1 MVHLRLAFTAVLM
14 CLTFI
19 THAQK
24 AVVKTDLLTDVTLTP
39 NIGVE
44 VGIAPKW
51 TVELRGQLNA
61 WSVNNHDWR
70 HWMVQPEVRYW
81 FCRRF
86 AGHFVGMHALG
97 GKYNFGNIKNNINF
111 LGSDLSKLT
120 DYRYQG
126 WAVGAGV
133 AYGYTWILN
142 RRWSFE
148 ATIGF
153 GWIYTRF
160 DTFECRDCGKRIDRN
175 RPHNYVG
182 PTKAAL
188 NIIYAF

>member
-1 MVHLRLAFTAVLM
+1 M
-14 CLTFI
+14 
-19 THAQK
+19 
-24 AVVKTDLLTDVTLTP
+24 
-39 NIGVE
+39 
-44 VGIAPKW
+44 
-51 TVELRGQLNA
+51 
-61 WSVNNHDWR
+61 
-70 HWMVQPEVRYW
+70 
-81 FCRRF
+81 
-86 AGHFVGMHALG
+86 
-97 GKYNFGNIKNNINF
+97 
-111 LGSDLSKLT
+111 
-120 DYRYQG
+120 
-126 WAVGAGV
+126 